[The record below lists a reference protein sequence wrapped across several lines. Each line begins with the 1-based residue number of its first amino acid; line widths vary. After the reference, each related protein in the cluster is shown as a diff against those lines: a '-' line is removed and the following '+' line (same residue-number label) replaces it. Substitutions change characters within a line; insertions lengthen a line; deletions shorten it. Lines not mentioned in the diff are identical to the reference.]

1 MIRGPRPFHK
11 PTKTCK
17 WFNTCSSRYYCKHQ
31 KECCIQYSNTDK
43 TYIKNE
49 ECFLQYSNTDKW
61 YIKHGSRCFIQFSN
75 TRRNTLNTRE
85 RVYPTFNPDDWYIKQ
100 FPVSKLAL
108 KYSNP
113 LLFLWVSVKQVLPVA
128 NTHLSF
134 PAHVQLGWECCRHHY
149 SAWTPQCR
157 QDEIQQH
164 RIHQLWHE
172 QGIKSN
178 KHGQGFPRKILRS
191 TQKGTA
197 VSSEEIKRG
206 YPLLRLKIDQNQIS
220 HNNIKLYSTLYNQ
233 QKKLWEFINLQGN
246 VLFTYQI
253 LFTNSRRMED
263 SLENLSLRG

>member
-49 ECFLQYSNTDKW
+49 KECFLQYSNTDKW
-61 YIKHGSRCFIQFSN
+61 YIKHGRTCFIQFSN
-75 TRRNTLNTRE
+75 TRRTTLNTRE
-85 RVYPTFNPDDWYIKQ
+85 RVYPTINPDDWDIKQ
-100 FPVSKLAL
+100 FPISKLSL

-113 LLFLWVSVKQVLPVA
+113 LLFLWVSVKQVLPVG

-134 PAHVQLGWECCRHHY
+134 PAHVQLGWECCRHHC

-157 QDEIQQH
+157 QDETQQH

-178 KHGQGFPRKILRS
+178 KHGQGFLRKILRS
-191 TQKGTA
+191 TQRGTA

-206 YPLLRLKIDQNQIS
+206 
-220 HNNIKLYSTLYNQ
+220 
-233 QKKLWEFINLQGN
+233 
-246 VLFTYQI
+246 
-253 LFTNSRRMED
+253 
-263 SLENLSLRG
+263 